1 MKHLRVASCQ
11 YFIRPVEH
19 FSQFYDQVKGLVDT
33 AADHRCRLLVFPEY
47 FTIQLL
53 TLGDTSRPDMEKVRS
68 LSGYV
73 ERFVEMM
80 SKLAKE
86 SGLYIVAGSIPVME
100 DGSDTVYNDCFF
112 FGPSGEHT
120 VQGKL
125 HITRWEIEDWHVSPR
140 SKLRVFETEM
150 GRLAI
155 AICYDVEFPEIVRAA
170 AHLGADILC
179 VPSCTD
185 DRTGFL
191 RVRYCAQARCIENQI
206 YVIHSS
212 TVGSLPM
219 VPSVSLN
226 YGSASILS
234 PCDFPFARDG
244 IIAEGL
250 HNQETMVIGDLDME
264 AIHHSRTFG
273 TVLPLNDSKRSKQL
287 AANPEVVRL

>member
-19 FSQFYDQVKGLVDT
+19 FSQFYDQVKGMVDT
-33 AADHRCRLLVFPEY
+33 AVGHRCRLLVFPEY

-53 TLGDTSRPDMEKVRS
+53 TLGDTSRPDMEKVRA

-80 SKLAKE
+80 SGLAKE
-86 SGLYIVAGSIPVME
+86 SGLYIVAGSIPVMGN
-100 DGSDTVYNDCFF
+100 GSDTVYNDCFF

-125 HITRWEIEDWHVSPR
+125 HITRWEIEDWQVSPR
-140 SKLRVFETEM
+140 SKLRVFETEL

-170 AHLGADILC
+170 AHMGADVLC

-287 AANPEVVRL
+287 AADPEVVRL